1 MGVALVPR
9 GVRALAD
16 QLNAY
21 YRVLKGTDPD
31 SLYIRLNSGG
41 SVEVR
46 HSATNAAVF
55 KVTDAGV
62 TGSYQPGDIA
72 TADLADQA
80 VTSVKIADGTIVNA
94 DVAAAGTA
102 NIDGAKL
109 APTSVTT
116 TQLADQAVTSVKIAD
131 GTIANADINATANI
145 APSKLAPLS
154 TDQILKDVGSGV
166 PGGGLLVNANVAAAG
181 TANIALAKL
190 APVSANQILKDVGS
204 GVPGGGLL
212 VDANVAAAGTANIAI
227 NKLADLGANNVLRS
241 SGAGNVAGKIVS
253 GDILDG
259 TIVNADIAAAGTAN
273 IDGAKLAVNS
283 VPSDRIMG
291 GATIPANSID
301 TTHIIDGS
309 IMNADINAAAGILGT
324 KLVANAITQTLKLG
338 VVGAFSTSTAGSWV
352 YTGIA
357 LPLTGMTIGSTVLYI
372 MSGSASHSAAGA
384 SFSVGLGLDSTAS
397 PTVSHQL
404 NAPGPGYYLH
414 FAVIGT
420 FVTTATSHTLYE
432 LVNLGTGTYT
442 RAANPQLIGVELKR

>member
-1 MGVALVPR
+1 MSLALVPR

-21 YRVLKGTDPD
+21 YRVFKGNDPD
-31 SLYIRLNSGG
+31 SVYLRLNNGG

-62 TGSYQPGDIA
+62 TGSYQPGDI
-72 TADLADQA
+72 TNPDLADGS
-80 VTSVKIADGTIVNA
+80 VTSAKIQDGTIVDA

-102 NIDGAKL
+102 NINGAKL
-109 APTSVTT
+109 APVSVTT
-116 TQLADQAVTSVKIAD
+116 AQLADQAVTSVKIAD
-131 GTIANADINATANI
+131 LTIANGDIAPGAAI
-145 APSKLAPLS
+145 APSKLAALS

-166 PGGGLLVNANVAAAG
+166 VGGGLLVNANVAAAG

-190 APVSANQILKDVGS
+190 QAVSANQIVKDVGS
-204 GVPGGGLL
+204 GVVGGGLL

-227 NKLADLGANNVLRS
+227 NKLADVGAGNVLRS
-241 SGAGNVAGKIVS
+241 NGAGNVAGKVVS

-301 TTHIIDGS
+301 SSHIIDGS
-309 IMNADINAAAGILGT
+309 VDTLDLHANAATLVVRATPSSSSPGTSNGTFILM
-324 KLVANAITQTLKLG
+324 
-338 VVGAFSTSTAGSWV
+338 
-352 YTGIA
+352 
-357 LPLTGMTIGSTVLYI
+357 PEM
-372 MSGSASHSAAGA
+372 
-384 SFSVGLGLDSTAS
+384 
-397 PTVSHQL
+397 TVSIATVGGPITIAFYSDCYGAVAGNTANFDIYVDGSSVTKGLIYNIQAV
-404 NAPGPGYYLH
+404 NAHFGVALLH
-414 FAVIGT
+414 NMPIASGNHTVEVRWFNGGGGGIYAYST
-420 FVTTATSHTLYE
+420 YRTLTVTE
-432 LVNLGTGTYT
+432 F
-442 RAANPQLIGVELKR
+442 RR